1 MTYKANH
8 KRYNEMQY
16 RNCGSSGLK
25 LPLIS
30 LGLWHNFGGKTI
42 NPESK
47 KVLFKA
53 FDLGITHF
61 DLANNYGP
69 PYGSAE
75 TNFGK
80 VMKSDLKKYRDE
92 LIISSK
98 AGYDMW
104 EGPYGE
110 WGSKKHIVASCD
122 QSLKRMCVDYFDIFY
137 SHRFDPNTPLEE
149 TADAL
154 ESIYRSGKAQYIGVS
169 SYSSKKTNQMFEI
182 LKSRNIKILIH
193 QPSYSLINRWIEKDL
208 TKTLLKKGIGC
219 IAFSPL
225 AQGMLSEKYL
235 KGIPKISRANQK
247 ITSLDKSLITKKNIK
262 MINELNSIAKKRG
275 QSLSQMALAWT
286 LNNKAVTSALIGV
299 RNLKQLKENVESLKN
314 LNFSKKNY
322 HQLTKKLKMVE
333 LIYGFHLALINYS
346 IILKSDLYLS
356 VIVRPNPG
364 LLSSKSI
371 NPFSGT
377 GSPSKI

>member
-1 MTYKANH
+1 MSYKAND
-8 KRYNEMQY
+8 KRYNDMEY
-16 RNCGSSGLK
+16 RKCGSSGLK

-75 TNFGK
+75 ANFGK
-80 VMKSDLKKYRDE
+80 IMKNDLNKYRDE

-104 EGPYGE
+104 RGPYGE
-110 WGSKKHIVASCD
+110 WGSKKHVIASCD
-122 QSLKRMCVDYFDIFY
+122 QSLKRMGLEYVDIFY

-154 ESIYRSGKAQYIGVS
+154 ESIYRSGKAQYIGIS
-169 SYSSKKTNQMFEI
+169 SYSAKQTKKMFEI
-182 LKSRNIKILIH
+182 LISRNIKILIH

-208 TKTLLKKGIGC
+208 TKTLLNKGIGC

-247 ITSLDKSLITKKNIK
+247 ITSLDKKLITNKNIK
-262 MINELNSIAKKRG
+262 MIKELNILAKKRG
-275 QSLSQMALAWT
+275 QSLSQMAIAWA

-299 RNLKQLKENVESLKN
+299 RNLKQLRENVDSLNK
-314 LNFSKKNY
+314 LNFTKN
-322 HQLTKKLKMVE
+322 E
-333 LIYGFHLALINYS
+333 LSLINNKAKDGG
-346 IILKSDLYLS
+346 INLWLA
-356 VIVRPNPG
+356 
-364 LLSSKSI
+364 SSYH
-371 NPFSGT
+371 
-377 GSPSKI
+377 

>member
-1 MTYKANH
+1 MTYKAFE
-8 KRYNEMQY
+8 KRYSEMEY
-16 RNCGSSGLK
+16 RKCGASGLK

-75 TNFGK
+75 ANFGK
-80 VMKSDLKKYRDE
+80 IMKRDLKKYRDE

-104 EGPYGE
+104 DGPYGE
-110 WGSKKHIVASCD
+110 WGSKKHVIASCD
-122 QSLKRMCVDYFDIFY
+122 QSLKRMNLDYVDIFY

-154 ESIYRSGKAQYIGVS
+154 ESIYRSGKAQYIGIS
-169 SYSSKKTNQMFEI
+169 SYSAKQTKKMYEI
-182 LKSRNIKILIH
+182 LNLRNIKILIH

-208 TKTLLKKGIGC
+208 TRTLIKKGVGC

-225 AQGMLSEKYL
+225 AQGFLSNKYL
-235 KGIPKISRANQK
+235 KGIPKVSRVNENSSFSK
-247 ITSLDKSLITKKNIK
+247 DLITKKNTKI
-262 MINELNSIAKKRG
+262 INELNKIAKRRN
-275 QSLSQMALAWT
+275 QSLSQMAIAWV
-286 LNNKAVTSALIGV
+286 LNNPAITSALIGARTV
-299 RNLKQLKENVESLKN
+299 KQLKENLATLDNLK
-314 LNFSKKNY
+314 FSKKEIKEVNRAA
-322 HQLTKKLKMVE
+322 KE
-333 LIYGFHLALINYS
+333 GDIN
-346 IILKSDLYLS
+346 IWA
-356 VIVRPNPG
+356 P
-364 LLSSKSI
+364 SSAH
-371 NPFSGT
+371 
-377 GSPSKI
+377 

>member
-1 MTYKANH
+1 MK
-8 KRYNEMQY
+8 Y

-42 NPESK
+42 NVESK

-80 VMKSDLKKYRDE
+80 IMKRDLKNYRDE
-92 LIISSK
+92 LLISSK

-104 EGPYGE
+104 DGPYGE
-110 WGSKKHIVASCD
+110 WGSKKHIIASCD
-122 QSLKRMCVDYFDIFY
+122 QSLKRMNLDYVDIFY

-154 ESIYRSGKAQYIGVS
+154 ESIYRSGKAQYIGIS
-169 SYSSKKTNQMFEI
+169 SYSSKQTKKMYEI

-208 TKTLLKKGIGC
+208 TKTLLNKGIGC

-235 KGIPKISRANQK
+235 KGIPKVSRANQK
-247 ITSLDKSLITKKNIK
+247 ITSFLKNLISAKNIRTIK
-262 MINELNSIAKKRG
+262 DLNIIAKKRG
-275 QSLSQMALAWT
+275 QSLAQMSLAWV

-299 RNLKQLKENVESLKN
+299 RNLKQLNENVASLNN
-314 LNFSKKNY
+314 LDFTKSELTLISKKAREGNIN
-322 HQLTKKLKMVE
+322 LW
-333 LIYGFHLALINYS
+333 LA
-346 IILKSDLYLS
+346 
-356 VIVRPNPG
+356 
-364 LLSSKSI
+364 SS
-371 NPFSGT
+371 NH
-377 GSPSKI
+377 

>member
-1 MTYKANH
+1 MTYKAFE
-8 KRYNEMQY
+8 KRYSEMEY
-16 RNCGSSGLK
+16 RKCGASGLK

-75 TNFGK
+75 ANFGK
-80 VMKSDLKKYRDE
+80 IMKRDLKKYRDE

-104 EGPYGE
+104 DGPYGE
-110 WGSKKHIVASCD
+110 WGSKKHVIASCD
-122 QSLKRMCVDYFDIFY
+122 QSLKRMNLDYVDIFY

-154 ESIYRSGKAQYIGVS
+154 ESIYRSGKAQYIGIS
-169 SYSSKKTNQMFEI
+169 SYSAKQTKKMYEI
-182 LKSRNIKILIH
+182 LNSRNIKILIH

-208 TKTLLKKGIGC
+208 TKTLINKGIGC

-225 AQGMLSEKYL
+225 AQGMLSDKYL
-235 KGIPKISRANQK
+235 KGIPKVSRANQK
-247 ITSLDKSLITKKNIK
+247 ITSLDKKLITSRNIT
-262 MINELNSIAKKRG
+262 MIKDLNIIAKKRG
-275 QSLSQMALAWT
+275 QSLSQMSIAWI

-299 RNLKQLKENVESLKN
+299 RNLKQLKENVDTLKRLDFTN
-314 LNFSKKNY
+314 N
-322 HQLTKKLKMVE
+322 E
-333 LIYGFHLALINYS
+333 LSLINKKAKDGN
-346 IILKSDLYLS
+346 INLWLA
-356 VIVRPNPG
+356 
-364 LLSSKSI
+364 SSSH
-371 NPFSGT
+371 
-377 GSPSKI
+377 

>member
-1 MTYKANH
+1 MTFKALD
-8 KRYNEMQY
+8 KRYSEMEY
-16 RNCGSSGLK
+16 RKCGASGLK

-42 NPESK
+42 NLESK

-75 TNFGK
+75 ANFGK
-80 VMKSDLKKYRDE
+80 IMKRDLKKYRDE

-104 EGPYGE
+104 DGPYGE
-110 WGSKKHIVASCD
+110 LGSKKHVIASCD
-122 QSLKRMCVDYFDIFY
+122 QSLKRMNLDYVDIFY

-154 ESIYRSGKAQYIGVS
+154 ESIYRSGKAQYIGIS
-169 SYSSKKTNQMFEI
+169 SYSAKQTKKMYEI
-182 LKSRNIKILIH
+182 LNSRNIKILIH

-208 TKTLLKKGIGC
+208 TKTLINKGIGC

-225 AQGMLSEKYL
+225 AQGMLSDKYL
-235 KGIPKISRANQK
+235 KGIPKVSRANQK
-247 ITSLDKSLITKKNIK
+247 ITSLDKKLITSRNIT
-262 MINELNSIAKKRG
+262 MINDLNIIAKKRG
-275 QSLSQMALAWT
+275 QSLSQMSIAWI

-299 RNLKQLKENVESLKN
+299 RNLKQLKENVDTLKRLDFTN
-314 LNFSKKNY
+314 N
-322 HQLTKKLKMVE
+322 E
-333 LIYGFHLALINYS
+333 LSLINKKAQDGN
-346 IILKSDLYLS
+346 INLWLA
-356 VIVRPNPG
+356 
-364 LLSSKSI
+364 SSSH
-371 NPFSGT
+371 
-377 GSPSKI
+377 

>member
-1 MTYKANH
+1 MTFKALD
-8 KRYNEMQY
+8 KRYSEMEY
-16 RNCGSSGLK
+16 RKCGASGLK

-42 NPESK
+42 NLESK

-69 PYGSAE
+69 QYGSAE
-75 TNFGK
+75 ANFGK
-80 VMKSDLKKYRDE
+80 IMKRDLKKYRDE

-104 EGPYGE
+104 DGPYGE
-110 WGSKKHIVASCD
+110 WGSKKHVIASCD
-122 QSLKRMCVDYFDIFY
+122 QSLKRMNLDYVDIFY

-154 ESIYRSGKAQYIGVS
+154 ESIYRSGKAQYIGIS
-169 SYSSKKTNQMFEI
+169 SYSAKQTKKMYEI
-182 LKSRNIKILIH
+182 LNSRNIKILIH

-208 TKTLLKKGIGC
+208 TKTLINKGIGC

-225 AQGMLSEKYL
+225 AQGMLSDKYL
-235 KGIPKISRANQK
+235 KGIPKVSRANQK
-247 ITSLDKSLITKKNIK
+247 ITSLDKKLITSRNIT
-262 MINELNSIAKKRG
+262 MIKDLNIIAKKRG
-275 QSLSQMALAWT
+275 QSLSQMSIAWI

-299 RNLKQLKENVESLKN
+299 RNLKQLKENVDTLKRLDFTN
-314 LNFSKKNY
+314 N
-322 HQLTKKLKMVE
+322 E
-333 LIYGFHLALINYS
+333 LSLINKKAKDGN
-346 IILKSDLYLS
+346 INLWLA
-356 VIVRPNPG
+356 
-364 LLSSKSI
+364 SSSH
-371 NPFSGT
+371 
-377 GSPSKI
+377 

>member
-1 MTYKANH
+1 MSYKAND
-8 KRYNEMQY
+8 KRYNDMEY
-16 RNCGSSGLK
+16 RKCGSSGLK

-30 LGLWHNFGGKTI
+30 LGLWHNFGGNTI

-47 KVLFKA
+47 RVLFKA

-80 VMKSDLKKYRDE
+80 IMKRDLKNYRDE
-92 LIISSK
+92 LLISSK

-104 EGPYGE
+104 DGPYGE
-110 WGSKKHIVASCD
+110 WGSKKHIIASCD
-122 QSLKRMCVDYFDIFY
+122 QSLKRMNLDYVDIFY

-154 ESIYRSGKAQYIGVS
+154 ESIYRSGKAQYIGIS
-169 SYSSKKTNQMFEI
+169 SYSSKQTKKMYEI

-208 TKTLLKKGIGC
+208 TKTLLNKGIGC

-235 KGIPKISRANQK
+235 KGIPKVSRANQK
-247 ITSLDKSLITKKNIK
+247 ITSLLKNLISAKNIK
-262 MINELNSIAKKRG
+262 TIKDLNIIAKKRG
-275 QSLSQMALAWT
+275 QSLAQMSLAWV

-299 RNLKQLKENVESLKN
+299 RNLKQLNENVASLNN
-314 LNFSKKNY
+314 LDFTKSELTLISKKAREGNIN
-322 HQLTKKLKMVE
+322 LW
-333 LIYGFHLALINYS
+333 LA
-346 IILKSDLYLS
+346 
-356 VIVRPNPG
+356 
-364 LLSSKSI
+364 SS
-371 NPFSGT
+371 NH
-377 GSPSKI
+377 

>member
-110 WGSKKHIVASCD
+110 WGSKKHVIASCD
-122 QSLKRMCVDYFDIFY
+122 QSLKRMNLDYVDIFY

-154 ESIYRSGKAQYIGVS
+154 ESIYRSGKAQYIGIS
-169 SYSSKKTNQMFEI
+169 SYSSIQTKKMYDI
-182 LKSRNIKILIH
+182 LNSRNIKILIH
-193 QPSYSLINRWIEKDL
+193 QPSYSLINKWIEKDL
-208 TKTLLKKGIGC
+208 TKTLLDKGIGC

-235 KGIPKISRANQK
+235 KGIPKISRANQE
-247 ITSLDKSLITKKNIK
+247 ITSLDKKLITNKNVEMIK
-262 MINELNSIAKKRG
+262 ELNIIAKKRG
-275 QSLSQMALAWT
+275 QSLSQMSIAWV
-286 LNNKAVTSALIGV
+286 LNNKTVTSALIGV
-299 RNLKQLKENVESLKN
+299 RNLKQLKENVDSLKK
-314 LNFSKKNY
+314 LDFSKN
-322 HQLTKKLKMVE
+322 E
-333 LIYGFHLALINYS
+333 LSLINKKAKDGG
-346 IILKSDLYLS
+346 INLWLA
-356 VIVRPNPG
+356 
-364 LLSSKSI
+364 SSSH
-371 NPFSGT
+371 
-377 GSPSKI
+377 

>member
-1 MTYKANH
+1 MK
-8 KRYNEMQY
+8 Y

-42 NPESK
+42 NVESK

-80 VMKSDLKKYRDE
+80 IMKRDLKNYRDE
-92 LIISSK
+92 LLISSK

-104 EGPYGE
+104 DGPYGE
-110 WGSKKHIVASCD
+110 WGSKKHIIASCD
-122 QSLKRMCVDYFDIFY
+122 QSLKRMNLDYVDIFY

-154 ESIYRSGKAQYIGVS
+154 ESIYRSGKAQYIGIS
-169 SYSSKKTNQMFEI
+169 SYSSKQTKKMYEI

-208 TKTLLKKGIGC
+208 TKTLMNKGIGC

-235 KGIPKISRANQK
+235 KGIPKVSRANQK
-247 ITSLDKSLITKKNIK
+247 ITSLLKNLISAKNIK
-262 MINELNSIAKKRG
+262 TIKDLNIIAKKRG
-275 QSLSQMALAWT
+275 QSLAQMSLAWV

-299 RNLKQLKENVESLKN
+299 RNLKQLNENVASLNN
-314 LNFSKKNY
+314 LDFTKSELTLISKKAREGNIN
-322 HQLTKKLKMVE
+322 LW
-333 LIYGFHLALINYS
+333 LA
-346 IILKSDLYLS
+346 
-356 VIVRPNPG
+356 
-364 LLSSKSI
+364 SS
-371 NPFSGT
+371 NH
-377 GSPSKI
+377 

>member
-1 MTYKANH
+1 MTFKALD
-8 KRYNEMQY
+8 KRYSEMEY
-16 RNCGSSGLK
+16 RKCGASGLK

-42 NPESK
+42 NLESK

-75 TNFGK
+75 ANFGK
-80 VMKSDLKKYRDE
+80 IMKRDLKKYRDE

-104 EGPYGE
+104 DGPYGE
-110 WGSKKHIVASCD
+110 WGSKKHVIASCD
-122 QSLKRMCVDYFDIFY
+122 QSLKRMNLDYVDIFY

-154 ESIYRSGKAQYIGVS
+154 ESIYRSGKAQYIGIS
-169 SYSSKKTNQMFEI
+169 SYSAKQTKKMYEI
-182 LKSRNIKILIH
+182 LNSRNIKILIH

-208 TKTLLKKGIGC
+208 TKTLINKGIGC

-225 AQGMLSEKYL
+225 AQGMLSDKYL
-235 KGIPKISRANQK
+235 KGIPKVSRANQK
-247 ITSLDKSLITKKNIK
+247 ITSLDKKLITSRNIT
-262 MINELNSIAKKRG
+262 MIKDPNIIAKKRG
-275 QSLSQMALAWT
+275 QSLSQMSIAWI

-299 RNLKQLKENVESLKN
+299 RNLKQLKENVDTLKRLDFTN
-314 LNFSKKNY
+314 N
-322 HQLTKKLKMVE
+322 E
-333 LIYGFHLALINYS
+333 LSLINKKAKDGN
-346 IILKSDLYLS
+346 INLWLA
-356 VIVRPNPG
+356 
-364 LLSSKSI
+364 SSSH
-371 NPFSGT
+371 
-377 GSPSKI
+377 

>member
-1 MTYKANH
+1 MTYKAFE
-8 KRYNEMQY
+8 KRYREMEY
-16 RNCGSSGLK
+16 RKCGASGLK

-75 TNFGK
+75 ANFGK
-80 VMKSDLKKYRDE
+80 IMKRDLKKYRDE

-104 EGPYGE
+104 DGPYGE
-110 WGSKKHIVASCD
+110 WGSKKHVIASCD
-122 QSLKRMCVDYFDIFY
+122 QSLKRMNLDYVDIFY

-154 ESIYRSGKAQYIGVS
+154 ESIYRSGKAQYIGIS
-169 SYSSKKTNQMFEI
+169 SYSAKQTKKMYEI
-182 LKSRNIKILIH
+182 LNSRNIKILIH

-208 TKTLLKKGIGC
+208 TKTLINKGIGC

-225 AQGMLSEKYL
+225 AQGMLSDKYL
-235 KGIPKISRANQK
+235 KGIPKVSRANQK
-247 ITSLDKSLITKKNIK
+247 ITSLDKKLITSRNIT
-262 MINELNSIAKKRG
+262 MIKDLNIIAKKRG
-275 QSLSQMALAWT
+275 QSLSQMSIAWI

-299 RNLKQLKENVESLKN
+299 RNLKQLKENVDTLKRLDFTN
-314 LNFSKKNY
+314 N
-322 HQLTKKLKMVE
+322 E
-333 LIYGFHLALINYS
+333 LSLINKKAKDGN
-346 IILKSDLYLS
+346 INLWLA
-356 VIVRPNPG
+356 
-364 LLSSKSI
+364 SSSH
-371 NPFSGT
+371 
-377 GSPSKI
+377 

>member
-1 MTYKANH
+1 MTFKALD
-8 KRYNEMQY
+8 KRYSEMEY
-16 RNCGSSGLK
+16 RKCGASGLK

-42 NPESK
+42 NLESK

-75 TNFGK
+75 ANFGK
-80 VMKSDLKKYRDE
+80 IMKRDLKKYRDE

-104 EGPYGE
+104 DGPYGE
-110 WGSKKHIVASCD
+110 WGSKKHVIASCD
-122 QSLKRMCVDYFDIFY
+122 QSLKRMNLDYVDIFY

-154 ESIYRSGKAQYIGVS
+154 ESIYRSGKAQYIGIS
-169 SYSSKKTNQMFEI
+169 SYSAKQTKKMYEI
-182 LKSRNIKILIH
+182 LNSRNIKILIH

-208 TKTLLKKGIGC
+208 TKTLINKGIGC

-225 AQGMLSEKYL
+225 AQGMLSDKYL
-235 KGIPKISRANQK
+235 KGIPKVSRANQK
-247 ITSLDKSLITKKNIK
+247 ITSLDKKLITSRNIT
-262 MINELNSIAKKRG
+262 MINDLNIIAKKRG
-275 QSLSQMALAWT
+275 QSLSQMSIAWI

-299 RNLKQLKENVESLKN
+299 RNLKQLKENVDTLKRLDFTN
-314 LNFSKKNY
+314 N
-322 HQLTKKLKMVE
+322 E
-333 LIYGFHLALINYS
+333 LSLINKKAQDGN
-346 IILKSDLYLS
+346 INLWLA
-356 VIVRPNPG
+356 
-364 LLSSKSI
+364 SSSH
-371 NPFSGT
+371 
-377 GSPSKI
+377 